1 MELQPGHEAEVWKD
15 FSAGGPGYVG
25 MVGDGKVFLVKT
37 SRHHATTQAA
47 SSELKNLYAN
57 WCRENA

>member
-1 MELQPGHEAEVWKD
+1 MQLRPGHESEIWQD

-37 SRHHATTQAA
+37 SRHHATDRGATA
-47 SSELKNLYAN
+47 ELETLYTA
-57 WCRENA
+57 WLRRNA

>member
-1 MELQPGHEAEVWKD
+1 MELQPGHEAEVWQD

-25 MVGDGKVFLVKT
+25 MVGDGKNFLVKT

-47 SSELKNLYAN
+47 SSELKSLYAD
-57 WCRENA
+57 WCRKNA

>member
-1 MELQPGHEAEVWKD
+1 MQLQPGHEAEVWKD

-37 SRHHATTQAA
+37 SRHHATEGAA
-47 SSELKNLYAN
+47 TAELKTLYTA
-57 WCRENA
+57 WCRGNA